1 MESLAKRGKKRQMN
15 GLLDAAKIN
24 RVLCL
29 GAHSDDIEIGAGGT
43 ILRLIEQNP
52 NLEIRWIVFGG
63 NEDRQIEA
71 KRSAED
77 FLQGVAN
84 KTIETH
90 SYRDAFFPSQLE
102 LIKETFESLKKS
114 FVPDLIFTHY
124 RDDLHQDHRVINQ
137 LTWNTFRNHAV
148 LEYEIVKFDGDLGHP
163 NLFSPLSS
171 AIVEK
176 KTNLLLQHFA
186 SQRGKQ
192 WYDAE
197 TFRGYM
203 RLRGIECNSPTKYAE
218 AFHGR
223 KIVL

>member
-1 MESLAKRGKKRQMN
+1 ML
-15 GLLDAAKIN
+15 GLIDN
-24 RVLCL
+24 SRVQRILCL

-52 NLEIRWIVFGG
+52 KVEIHWVVFGG
-63 NEDRQIEA
+63 DSQRQTEARRSGEEFLSGIER
-71 KRSAED
+71 KHI
-77 FLQGVAN
+77 V
-84 KTIETH
+84 TH
-90 SYRDAFFPSQLE
+90 SFRDAFFPSQLE
-102 LIKETFESLKKS
+102 VIKESFEQIKHA
-114 FVPDLIFTHY
+114 FQPDLIFTHY
-124 RDDLHQDHRVINQ
+124 RDDLHQDHRIINQ

-163 NLFSPLSS
+163 NVFVPISN

-176 KTNLLLQHFA
+176 KTSHLLEHFA
-186 SQRGKQ
+186 TQRGKQ

-197 TFRGYM
+197 TFRAYL
-203 RLRGIECNSPTKYAE
+203 RIRGIECNSPTRYAE

>member
-1 MESLAKRGKKRQMN
+1 MMSLFDPSRVQ
-15 GLLDAAKIN
+15 

-29 GAHSDDIEIGAGGT
+29 GAHSDDIEIGVGGT

-52 NLEIRWIVFGG
+52 QIEFRWVVFGG
-63 NEDRQIEA
+63 NEQRQQEA
-71 KRSAED
+71 RHSAEEWLND
-77 FLQGVAN
+77 V
-84 KTIETH
+84 KSKVIDTH

-102 LIKETFESLKKS
+102 QIKETFEAIKKS

-137 LTWNTFRNHAV
+137 LTWNTFRSHAV

-163 NLFSPLSS
+163 NVFVPLSS

-192 WYDAE
+192 WYDEE

-203 RLRGIECNSPTKYAE
+203 RIRGIECNSPTKYAE

>member
-1 MESLAKRGKKRQMN
+1 MT
-15 GLLDAAKIN
+15 GLLDNSKIH

-52 NLEIRWIVFGG
+52 NIEIRWIVFGG
-63 NEDRQIEA
+63 TDERMIEA
-71 KRSAED
+71 RRSAED
-77 FLQGVAN
+77 FLAGVAN

-90 SYRDAFFPSQLE
+90 SFRDAFFPSQLE
-102 LIKETFESLKKS
+102 SIKETFEQVKKS
-114 FVPDLIFTHY
+114 FSPDLVFTHY

-137 LTWNTFRNHAV
+137 LTWNTFRSHTV

-163 NLFSPLSS
+163 NVFSPLSS
-171 AIVEK
+171 AIVKK

-203 RLRGIECNSPTKYAE
+203 RLRGIECNSPTRYAE

>member
-1 MESLAKRGKKRQMN
+1 MISLFDPSRIQ
-15 GLLDAAKIN
+15 

-52 NLEIRWIVFGG
+52 KIEFHWAVFGG
-63 NEDRQIEA
+63 REDRQLEA
-71 KRSAED
+71 RRSAEEW
-77 FLQGVAN
+77 LQGAEKKSVQ
-84 KTIETH
+84 TY
-90 SYRDAFFPSQLE
+90 SFRDAFFPSQLE
-102 LIKETFESLKKS
+102 SIKEAFEAIKGS

-124 RDDLHQDHRVINQ
+124 RDDMHQDHRVINQ
-137 LTWNTFRNHAV
+137 LTWNTFRSHTV

-163 NLFSPLSS
+163 NVFVPLST
-171 AIVEK
+171 AIVEN

-192 WYDAE
+192 WYDAD

-203 RLRGIECNSPTKYAE
+203 RIRGIECNSPTKFAE

>member
-1 MESLAKRGKKRQMN
+1 MMSLFDPSRIQ
-15 GLLDAAKIN
+15 

-52 NLEIRWIVFGG
+52 KIEFRWVVFGG
-63 NEDRQIEA
+63 NAQRQAEA
-71 KRSAED
+71 RHSAGEW
-77 FLQGVAN
+77 LKGAGNQ
-84 KTIETH
+84 TIQTH
-90 SYRDAFFPSQLE
+90 SFRDAFFPSQLE
-102 LIKETFESLKKS
+102 QIKETFETVKRE
-114 FVPDLIFTHY
+114 FAPDLVFTHY
-124 RDDLHQDHRVINQ
+124 RDDLHQDHRIINQ
-137 LTWNTFRNHAV
+137 LTWNTFRSHAV

-163 NLFSPLSS
+163 NVFVPLSS

-192 WYDAE
+192 WYDSD

-203 RLRGIECNSPTKYAE
+203 RIRGIECNSPTKFAE

>member
-1 MESLAKRGKKRQMN
+1 MISLFDPSRVQ
-15 GLLDAAKIN
+15 

-43 ILRLIEQNP
+43 ILRLIEKNP
-52 NLEIRWIVFGG
+52 QIEFRWVVFGG
-63 NEDRQIEA
+63 NEQRQQEA
-71 KRSAED
+71 RHSAEEWLND
-77 FLQGVAN
+77 AQS
-84 KTIETH
+84 KTIDTH

-102 LIKETFESLKKS
+102 QIKETFEAIKKS

-137 LTWNTFRNHAV
+137 LTWNTFRSHAV

-163 NLFSPLSS
+163 NVFVPLSS
-171 AIVEK
+171 VIVEK

-203 RLRGIECNSPTKYAE
+203 RIRGIECNSPTKYAE